1 MLEILTVIV
10 RRLVPRRSIVRFI
23 VMRLREAG
31 VVVDHRARGRPEPVE
46 GELRIEHR
54 QDSELGRP
62 VQVARLLS
70 TTRTM
75 SPDLLPLLTDVAIV
89 AMASSGFTLTGMERI
104 GSVAYA
110 QSWWVRPVDGSST
123 GRPGT

>member
-1 MLEILTVIV
+1 
-10 RRLVPRRSIVRFI
+10 VRFI
-23 VMRLREAG
+23 VMRLRESG
-31 VVVDHRARGRPEPVE
+31 VVVDQRARNRPEPVE

-75 SPDLLPLLTDVAIV
+75 SPDLLPPLTDVAIV
-89 AMASSGFTLTGMERI
+89 AMASSGFTLTGMERV

-110 QSWWVRPVDGSST
+110 QSWWVRPVD
-123 GRPGT
+123 RAPGGH